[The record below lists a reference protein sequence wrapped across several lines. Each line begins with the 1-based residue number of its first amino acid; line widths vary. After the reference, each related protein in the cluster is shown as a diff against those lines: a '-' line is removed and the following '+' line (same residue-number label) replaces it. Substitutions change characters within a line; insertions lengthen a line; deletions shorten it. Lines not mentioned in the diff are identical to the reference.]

1 LANFANLTAQ
11 LNLNIQNFAR
21 NIQKASALAS
31 KFASDLQGK
40 INIGMVEPAKKSK
53 FAFKDVSRIVHGII
67 VSKIFYSSL
76 NTIRR
81 ATDAVWEF
89 SKELEYAQMV
99 YSNLFGDTEL
109 AQEFI
114 NVLKDF
120 AAVTPFSFKQA
131 EEAAKR
137 LLAYGI
143 EAKNVMFLMQG
154 VLSAATVQGT
164 DAVIGPISR
173 AFGQIYTKGRLMN
186 EEMRQLA
193 EAGIPAYEILQ
204 EKLNLTA
211 EELRNLGRTAIPAH
225 VALNALVEGI
235 NERFGTT
242 LKLASTTTQGIISN
256 IVDNSKM
263 LFAGIFEPFIKY
275 LRGVLG
281 RFGEFINELRRIYD
295 LKGLGGVF
303 EKLIPPAL
311 QQDIKVFIANLKIL
325 WDIIK
330 SNLVSVFKT
339 LGSLLKGLLR
349 VFNALAPAIYT
360 VIGTLAGLLKII
372 TSNEKLMKGLTTAI
386 LAAAAAWA
394 VYKLQAV
401 AASITTVVIKGIV
414 GAIKGLVAAMNFVV
428 AHPIWALL
436 ALGVSIFIALTGA
449 SDKFRDSINKLFS
462 GFTKLS
468 GMDPNKMLLPDSKDR
483 ASDLD
488 KFNKALDG
496 TGKGMDELSKKANK
510 ASKSL
515 LSFDEVFSLER
526 PDKGNA
532 TDQWEDFMG
541 IFDGAGLDLSDMQ
554 IEFPDVGG
562 IATDFVDNL
571 IGALGGKDKL
581 LGAGIG
587 GLLGAALGNII
598 GGPIGTKIGGILGA
612 IAGWFWDDLANALG
626 LTDVGKVAVP
636 IATGLG
642 AAIGALI
649 GGPFGAV
656 IGAGIGALVGWII
669 DSITRGFETGDW
681 SKVGYPIGIG
691 IGAAIGFIVGGP
703 GGALI
708 GGGIGLLVGWFVD
721 EIAKALETG
730 DWSTVAAAGGIGIGA
745 AIGAIAG
752 GPAGALVGGG
762 IGLLVGWFVNEIA
775 KALKT
780 GNWSTVALA
789 GGTGIGAAIGM
800 IAGGPAGALVGGG
813 IGLLVGWF
821 VDEIAKALETGDW
834 STVALAGGA
843 GIGAAIGMIAG
854 GPGGALIGGGIGL
867 LVGWLVDEIAKA
879 LETGDWSTIGLSVGT
894 GLGAAIGLVA
904 GGPLGAVVGTA
915 IGALVGWIT
924 DMFIE
929 GFSTGNWDVSG
940 ISLGLGTGIG
950 AAIGMIAGGPVGALI
965 GGAIGALIGWLI
977 GLISDNWGAITDWFE
992 QAWADIGEFFAGIGE
1007 WFAQVGKEIGDFFA
1021 GIGEWLDQAWTDIT
1035 TWLTDLLKTIG
1046 EFFVKIWDTIKEK
1059 LSGAWDSV
1067 KEFFQ
1072 KMWDTI
1078 KEKLSGAWDSVK
1090 EFFQNIWDTIK
1101 EKLSGAWDSVKEFF
1115 QKMWNTIREKLSG
1128 AWNSVKEF
1136 FQKMWDTIREKL
1148 SGAWNS
1154 VKEFFQKMWD
1164 TIKEKLS
1171 GAWNSVKEF
1180 FQKMWDTISTK
1191 ITDMYESV
1199 KSGISNI
1206 YQAFKD
1212 WISDMWNNVF
1222 GKFFDWINS
1231 AIDKLKTF
1239 FGLNSK
1245 AQNTD
1250 ISYATTGESTGT
1262 VTKGHKVGGI
1272 FNREHIAR
1280 FAEGNKAEAIIPLEN
1295 ESAMKPFVDAV
1306 SNGLTSALMP
1316 LIANI
1321 SVGQQSQLQPL
1332 YVGTLIADERG
1343 LKELS
1348 RKMEVIQLEEKA
1360 RRG

>member
-1 LANFANLTAQ
+1 M
-11 LNLNIQNFAR
+11 
-21 NIQKASALAS
+21 QKASTLAS

-40 INIGMVEPAKKSK
+40 INTGMVDPAKKSK
-53 FAFKDVSRIVHGII
+53 FAFKDVSRIVQGII

-76 NTIRR
+76 NAIRR

-89 SKELEYAQMV
+89 SKELEYAKMV

-120 AAVTPFSFKQA
+120 AAVTPFSFKQS

-143 EAKNVMFLMQG
+143 EAKNVMFMMQG

-164 DAVIGPISR
+164 DAVIEPISR

-235 NERFGTT
+235 NERYGNI
-242 LKLASTTTQGIISN
+242 LQAASRTTQGIISN
-256 IVDNSKM
+256 IVDNTTM
-263 LFAGIFEPFIKY
+263 LFAGIFEPFTKY

-281 RFGEFINELRRIYD
+281 HLGEFINELRRIYE
-295 LKGLGGVF
+295 LKGLGGIF

-330 SNLVSVFKT
+330 STLVSAFKI

-349 VFNALAPAIYT
+349 AFNALAPAIHT
-360 VIGTLAGLLKII
+360 VIGTLAGLLKVI
-372 TSNEKLMKGLTTAI
+372 TSNEKLLKGLTTAI

-394 VYKLQAV
+394 IYKLQAV
-401 AASITTVVIKGIV
+401 AASITTVIIKGIV
-414 GAIKGLVAAMNFVV
+414 GAIKVLVAAMNFVV
-428 AHPIWALL
+428 YHPLWALL
-436 ALGVSIFIALTGA
+436 ALGVGIFIALTGA

-462 GFTKLS
+462 GFTKL
-468 GMDPNKMLLPDSKDR
+468 GGIDPNKLLLPESKSR

-496 TGKGMDELSKKANK
+496 TGKGMDELAKKANK

-515 LSFDEVFSLER
+515 LSFDEVFSLKS
-526 PDKGNA
+526 PDEGNA
-532 TDQWEDFMG
+532 ADQWEDFMG

-562 IATDFVDNL
+562 VATDFVDNL

-587 GLLGAALGNII
+587 GLLGAALGTIFGN
-598 GGPIGTKIGGILGA
+598 TKIGALIGA
-612 IAGWFWDDLANALG
+612 IAGWFWDDLAKQLG
-626 LTDVGKVAVP
+626 LTDVGTVALP
-636 IATGLG
+636 ISTVLG
-642 AAIGALI
+642 AAIGFIA
-649 GGPFGAV
+649 GGPLGAV
-656 IGAGIGALVGWII
+656 IGTAIGVLVGWII
-669 DSITRGFETGDW
+669 DSISRGIEEGDW
-681 SKVGYPIGIG
+681 SKVGLPIGI
-691 IGAAIGFIVGGP
+691 
-703 GGALI
+703 
-708 GGGIGLLVGWFVD
+708 
-721 EIAKALETG
+721 
-730 DWSTVAAAGGIGIGA
+730 
-745 AIGAIAG
+745 
-752 GPAGALVGGG
+752 
-762 IGLLVGWFVNEIA
+762 
-775 KALKT
+775 
-780 GNWSTVALA
+780 
-789 GGTGIGAAIGM
+789 
-800 IAGGPAGALVGGG
+800 
-813 IGLLVGWF
+813 
-821 VDEIAKALETGDW
+821 
-834 STVALAGGA
+834 
-843 GIGAAIGMIAG
+843 
-854 GPGGALIGGGIGL
+854 
-867 LVGWLVDEIAKA
+867 
-879 LETGDWSTIGLSVGT
+879 
-894 GLGAAIGLVA
+894 GLGAAIGFVA

-940 ISLGLGTGIG
+940 IALGLGTGLG
-950 AAIGMIAGGPVGALI
+950 AAIGMIFGGPVGALI
-965 GGAIGALIGWLI
+965 GAAVGALIGWLV
-977 GLISDNWGAITDWFE
+977 GLISDNWGAITDWVS
-992 QAWADIGEFFAGIGE
+992 QAIADIGEWFVQAGKDIAEFFANIG
-1007 WFAQVGKEIGDFFA
+1007 ATISD
-1021 GIGEWLDQAWTDIT
+1021 WLTQAWTDIT
-1035 TWLTDLLKTIG
+1035 TWFADLLTPIG
-1046 EFFVKIWDTIKEK
+1046 EFFANIWNTVSEKFQAIRDTIAEK
-1059 LSGAWDSV
+1059 LTNAWNSV
-1067 KEFFQ
+1067 SEFFQ

-1078 KEKLSGAWDSVK
+1078 GEKLSGAWSSVT
-1090 EFFQNIWDTIK
+1090 EFFSNISSTIK
-1101 EKLSGAWDSVKEFF
+1101 
-1115 QKMWNTIREKLSG
+1115 N
-1128 AWNSVKEF
+1128 
-1136 FQKMWDTIREKL
+1136 
-1148 SGAWNS
+1148 
-1154 VKEFFQKMWD
+1154 
-1164 TIKEKLS
+1164 
-1171 GAWNSVKEF
+1171 
-1180 FQKMWDTISTK
+1180 K
-1191 ITDMYESV
+1191 ITDMYDSV
-1199 KSGISNI
+1199 KSGLGNI
-1206 YQAFKD
+1206 YQSFKN
-1212 WISDMWNNVF
+1212 WISDIWKNVF
-1222 GKFFDWINS
+1222 GKFFDWIDS
-1231 AIDKLKTF
+1231 AIGKLKDF

-1245 AQNTD
+1245 AKTTNIT
-1250 ISYATTGESTGT
+1250 YATTDVPIGT

-1295 ESAMKPFVDAV
+1295 ETAMKPFVDAV

>member
-1 LANFANLTAQ
+1 M
-11 LNLNIQNFAR
+11 
-21 NIQKASALAS
+21 QKASALAS

-40 INIGMVEPAKKSK
+40 INIGMVEPAKKAK
-53 FAFKDVSRIVHGII
+53 FEFKDVARIVQGII

-76 NTIRR
+76 NAIRR

-89 SKELEYAQMV
+89 SKELEYAKMV

-120 AAVTPFSFKQA
+120 AAVTPFSFKQS

-143 EAKNVMFLMQG
+143 EAKNVMFVMQG
-154 VLSAATVQGT
+154 VLSAATIQGT
-164 DAVIGPISR
+164 DAVIEPISR

-225 VALNALVEGI
+225 VAINALVEGI

-242 LKLASTTTQGIISN
+242 LQAASSTTQGIISN
-256 IVDNSKM
+256 IVDNSTM
-263 LFAGIFEPFIKY
+263 LFAGIFEPFTEY
-275 LRGVLG
+275 LRGALG
-281 RFGEFINELRRIYD
+281 RFGEFINELRSIYE

-330 SNLVSVFKT
+330 SNLASAFKL
-339 LGSLLKGLLR
+339 LGSLLKGLLYA
-349 VFNALAPAIYT
+349 FNALAPAIYT

-414 GAIKGLVAAMNFVV
+414 GAIKVLVAAMNFVV

-436 ALGVSIFIALTGA
+436 ALGVGIFIALTGA

-515 LSFDEVFSLER
+515 LSFDEVFSLKS
-526 PDKGNA
+526 PDEGNA
-532 TDQWEDFMG
+532 ADQWEDFMG

-587 GLLGAALGNII
+587 GLLGAALGTII

-612 IAGWFWDDLANALG
+612 IAGWFWDDLAKQLG
-626 LTDVGKVAVP
+626 LTDVGAIALP
-636 IATGLG
+636 ISTGL
-642 AAIGALI
+642 
-649 GGPFGAV
+649 
-656 IGAGIGALVGWII
+656 
-669 DSITRGFETGDW
+669 
-681 SKVGYPIGIG
+681 
-691 IGAAIGFIVGGP
+691 
-703 GGALI
+703 
-708 GGGIGLLVGWFVD
+708 
-721 EIAKALETG
+721 
-730 DWSTVAAAGGIGIGA
+730 GA

-775 KALKT
+775 KALET
-780 GNWSTVALA
+780 GDWSTVATA
-789 GGTGIGAAIGM
+789 GGIGIGAAIGM

-821 VDEIAKALETGDW
+821 VNEIAKALKTGDW
-834 STVALAGGA
+834 STVAIAGGT
-843 GIGAAIGMIAG
+843 GIGAAIGIIAG
-854 GPGGALIGGGIGL
+854 GPAGALVGGGIGL
-867 LVGWLVDEIAKA
+867 LVGWIIDNIAKG
-879 LETGDWSTIGLSVGT
+879 LETGDWSMIGLSVGT

-965 GGAIGALIGWLI
+965 GGAIGALIGWLV
-977 GLISDNWGAITDWFE
+977 GLISDNWGAITDWFK
-992 QAWADIGEFFAGIGE
+992 QAWADIGKFFAGIGE

-1021 GIGEWLDQAWTDIT
+1021 DIGEWLDQAWTDIT
-1035 TWLTDLLKTIG
+1035 TWFTDLLKTIG

-1072 KMWDTI
+1072 NIWDTI
-1078 KEKLSGAWDSVK
+1078 IEKLSGVWDSVKEFFQNIWDTIIEKLSGVWDSVK

-1101 EKLSGAWDSVKEFF
+1101 EKLSGAWNSIKELFQKIWDTIKEKLSGAWASVKEFF
-1115 QKMWNTIREKLSG
+1115 QKI
-1128 AWNSVKEF
+1128 
-1136 FQKMWDTIREKL
+1136 
-1148 SGAWNS
+1148 
-1154 VKEFFQKMWD
+1154 WD

-1171 GAWNSVKEF
+1171 GAWNSVKEL
-1180 FQKMWDTISTK
+1180 FQKIWDTIKEKLKGAWSSVTEFFSGMYDTIRTK
-1191 ITDMYESV
+1191 ITDMYDSV

-1206 YQAFKD
+1206 YQAFKN
-1212 WISDMWNNVF
+1212 WLSDMWNNVF

-1231 AIDKLKTF
+1231 AINKLKDF

-1250 ISYATTGESTGT
+1250 ISYATTGGSTGT
-1262 VTKGHKVGGI
+1262 VTMGHALGGV

-1306 SNGLTSALMP
+1306 ANGVSSALMP

-1348 RKMEVIQLEEKA
+1348 RKLDIIQLEEKA